1 MDLYIKVDNQRW
13 LTGKK
18 SKSYYIDL
26 IRRGQKLQ
34 AVKEYKD
41 EVGCGLREA
50 KNFIDNLQNEID
62 YEYLLSSL
70 ED

>member
-1 MDLYIKVDNQRW
+1 MDLYIKVDNQQW

-26 IRRGQKLQ
+26 INIGQRFQ
-34 AVKEYKD
+34 AVKEYKN

-50 KNFIDNLQNEID
+50 KYFIDNLQDEID
-62 YEYLLSSL
+62 YGY
-70 ED
+70 